1 MLADLKVAYLV
12 VQTAG
17 RRAALLAESKVVQW
31 DLPWAET
38 WGSSAVKMADPKVA
52 VRVARKVG
60 VRAASS
66 AVPMVVQTA
75 VSWVDR
81 WVA

>member
-1 MLADLKVAYLV
+1 M
-12 VQTAG
+12 
-17 RRAALLAESKVVQW
+17 
-31 DLPWAET
+31 
-38 WGSSAVKMADPKVA
+38 KMADPKVA
-52 VRVARKVG
+52 VRVAQTVG